1 MKPIATALLLA
12 LFLCGLAAIHAACDT
27 DGGAREI
34 LRLRIVN
41 DYGGEI
47 AASEDGGITWEVLG
61 RVLRYTTQVNRKGYT
76 ASKWV
81 TPGQIAA
88 TAVNAI
94 HVNVGLNEQDDRGII
109 FSILPR
115 QFLAP
120 PKEYR
125 SFLSPDSSIYTDIP
139 AGEGIFGGGYAPFV
153 GSPLYLR
160 TPGDARPAEGSLVPM
175 AAGYVPQRGEEIVI
189 LVLEPDPYPIS
200 IEFENREGGAISMR
214 YGDGTQ
220 ELLGYVIRP
229 VRGVGRFEGALY
241 TGIGRI
247 RANHPGVVD
256 ISTSPVGLLGAFQ
269 IIPAGHSLSPEMHLA
284 WERTQWMIVG
294 PLRESS
300 ALWDGLMPVFYQHM
314 RPDYLPGD
322 LYSADWKSRLLE
334 RFLVDVETGDGWR
347 PMPLRQL
354 APDPSAPLPDWADP
368 ALEEVVRVRI
378 LFPMGQRRPPLSRD
392 DGQGGPAG
400 RS

>member
-47 AASEDGGITWEVLG
+47 AASKDGGITWDVLG

-81 TPGQIAA
+81 PPGHVAA

-120 PKEYR
+120 PTQYR

-153 GSPLYLR
+153 GNPLYLKNAD
-160 TPGDARPAEGSLVPM
+160 GEFVPI
-175 AAGYVPQRGEEIVI
+175 AAAYVPQQGDEIVI
-189 LVLEPDPYPIS
+189 VVLKPDRYPLS
-200 IEFENREGGAISMR
+200 IEFENQEGGAISMR
-214 YGDGTQ
+214 YADGTQ

-247 RANHPGVVD
+247 RANHAGVVD
-256 ISTSPVGLLGAFQ
+256 ISTSPLGSLGAFQ
-269 IIPAGHSLSPEMHLA
+269 IIPVGHSLSPEMHLA

-294 PLRESS
+294 PLNESS
-300 ALWDGLMPVFYQHM
+300 ALWDGLMPVFYQHI

-322 LYSADWKSRLLE
+322 LYAADWESRLLE

-347 PMPLRQL
+347 PMPLRRL
-354 APDPSAPLPDWADP
+354 APDPGAPLPDWADM

-378 LFPMGQRRPPLSRD
+378 LFPMGQRRPPLSRE